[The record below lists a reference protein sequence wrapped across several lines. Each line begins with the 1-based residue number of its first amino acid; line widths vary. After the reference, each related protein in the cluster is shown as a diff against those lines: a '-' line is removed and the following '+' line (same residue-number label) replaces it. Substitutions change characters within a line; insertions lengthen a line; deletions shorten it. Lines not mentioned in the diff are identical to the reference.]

1 MKLLKNCEIG
11 DYIKVISNGKG
22 LLKDLTIDKKYY
34 VLNIED
40 KGRSWDTKIMF
51 KIRNDKNKLKWYCIK
66 QECWFEIIN

>member
-34 VLNIED
+34 VLNIENKCD
-40 KGRSWDTKIMF
+40 EEYPKIMF